1 MPLLGPLA
9 AALLDA
15 LLAAEPASDRAGAFA
30 PGEETV
36 MQVRFL
42 GMPSGEGRLSVGRPA
57 GDVWPIIFQAR
68 TDGVAGFFDVREHVV
83 SYWDSARRQTRGFDL
98 RAYEVGDFK
107 VERARFDRAGG
118 QVTFERQLNGARTR
132 STVAIPRDAQDLTS
146 AIMLLRLQRLAPG
159 DHVEVPVCTGRR
171 QFTLVADVL
180 GRERI
185 DTPAG
190 SFDTVKVQVRT
201 ALEGKFSTRR
211 DTFAWLSD
219 DPRHVIV
226 RMSADFAVGGL
237 VATLKT
243 YRPGTEVARAAP

>member
-1 MPLLGPLA
+1 MTLLGPLA
-9 AALLDA
+9 AAIV
-15 LLAAEPASDRAGAFA
+15 AAAPAPDRPGAFA

-42 GMPSGEGRLSVGRPA
+42 GMSSGEGRLTVGEPA
-57 GDVWPIIFQAR
+57 GDVWPLIFEAR
-68 TDGVAGFFDVREHVV
+68 TRGVAGFVDVREHVV
-83 SYWDSARRQTRGFDL
+83 SYWDSALRQSRGFDL

-107 VERARFDRAGG
+107 TERARFDRANGK
-118 QVTFERQLNGARTR
+118 VTFERRLNGGRTR
-132 STVAIPRDAQDLTS
+132 RTATIPKDAQDLTS
-146 AIMLLRLQRLAPG
+146 AVMLLRLHRLAPG
-159 DHVEVPVCTGRR
+159 DRVEVPVCTGNR

-185 DTPAG
+185 ETPAG
-190 SFDTVKVQVRT
+190 AFDTVKVRVRT

-226 RMSADFAVGGL
+226 RMNADFAVGGL
-237 VATLKT
+237 VATLKS
-243 YRPGTEVARAAP
+243 YRPGNQLARAAP